1 MTHLKNQIKTNKEEE
16 EKNAQQE
23 YLGYNHSL
31 FTRVYLTTIKN
42 FTRVYLTLLTATVYA
57 QSLLAFKLMLA
68 CFFLLPWIV
77 GILNFTTIKLQPY
90 AVISAIIN

>member
-16 EKNAQQE
+16 EKNAQQK
-23 YLGYNHSL
+23 YLSYNHSL
-31 FTRVYLTTIKN
+31 FTTVYLTTIKKK

-68 CFFLLPWIV
+68 CFFLFP
-77 GILNFTTIKLQPY
+77 
-90 AVISAIIN
+90 